1 MTTSTSTSFRD
12 FADKSYLNAQAS
24 TVDHDSVSQKI
35 AGAISLI
42 LMFAAVGGMLLLGSI
57 PPHVG

>member
-12 FADKSYLNAQAS
+12 FADKSYLSTKAS
-24 TVDHDSVSQKI
+24 TVDNETVATKI
-35 AGAISLI
+35 AGAVSLI

-57 PPHVG
+57 HPHVG